1 MIALAAKQH
10 QQQHPLQHNRL
21 PMRIVILVSH
31 KLPEWALSRDR
42 SMAAGKY
49 GDGRDDATNGRIDQ
63 HSVGYDIDHPAAMR
77 YMTAALSSAARLFD
91 HCGGGLFGWILANE
105 PNFYG
110 SASHHAATKYAT
122 RLRQSSTQHGP

>member
-1 MIALAAKQH
+1 MQTIVADLRKHLQH
-10 QQQHPLQHNRL
+10 HQQHPLQHNRL

-31 KLPEWALSRDR
+31 KLPEWALSRDP

-110 SASHHAATKYAT
+110 S
-122 RLRQSSTQHGP
+122 RQQLAENSFRPAKSL